1 MEDSM
6 NRNGNADLPLLQ
18 ATMRVNTLIFGIIF
32 GLLAGLT
39 LLALALAAAG
49 RDDGHAPLLVAL
61 LGVFLP
67 GYTQGWLGA
76 LAGLFWGGVLGGALA
91 AGIYRINCRVALA
104 GVDELVAMDGGS
116 GEFPAAVLRLHG
128 PSLGI
133 AIGAIGGLG
142 LIATTNWLVLRG
154 TAAESVHAQL
164 VAHFLPGYA
173 VDMPGSLIGAAEL
186 FVILYVSSLVLA
198 SIYNRVVALRHR
210 RD

>member
-1 MEDSM
+1 MEEPMD
-6 NRNGNADLPLLQ
+6 RNVDADLPLLQ

-32 GLLAGLT
+32 GLLAGLA
-39 LLALALAAAG
+39 LLALALAAAD
-49 RDDGHAPLLVAL
+49 RDHGHAPLLVAL

-67 GYTQGWLGA
+67 GYAQGWLGA
-76 LAGLFWGGVLGGALA
+76 LAGLVWGCVLGSALA

-104 GVDELVAMDGGS
+104 RVDDLVAMDGGS
-116 GEFPAAVLRLHG
+116 GEFPVAVLRLHG

-142 LIATTNWLVLRG
+142 LIVTTNWLVLRG

-164 VAHFLPGYA
+164 VAHFLPRYA
-173 VDMPGSLIGAAEL
+173 VDLPGSLIGAAEL
-186 FVILYVSSLVLA
+186 FVILYVSSLLFA
-198 SIYNRVVALRHR
+198 SIYNRVVALRQR